1 MRTRGTS
8 RARSAT
14 GRASRGACVRALVR
28 FGLLLVLACGAVSLG
43 PGSARADTVEQL
55 FAAAN
60 RAYFAGDLPAA
71 VRGYERLLEL
81 GIEDPDVSYNLATA
95 HARRGAYGQ
104 AIRYYERT
112 LRLSPGHPDALH
124 NVRIVRDELGRR
136 QLQRRGQ
143 ASVEARPPLVESL
156 VQGVSVTALA
166 VAFVALES
174 LFFLLLLA
182 RRNTRAETPRLALAV
197 AAPIVLL
204 LTLASGAGLVVKDRA
219 TSRAEAI
226 VVTDQTELREGPD
239 ARAASR
245 GAVLEGARVT
255 VLGDEGTFARVRAE
269 DGREGWVNRGD
280 VGEI

>member
-1 MRTRGTS
+1 MLVV
-8 RARSAT
+8 SA
-14 GRASRGACVRALVR
+14 AS
-28 FGLLLVLACGAVSLG
+28 
-43 PGSARADTVEQL
+43 PARADTVEQL
-55 FAAAN
+55 FASAN
-60 RAYFAGDLPAA
+60 RAYFAGDLPGA

-81 GIEDPDVSYNLATA
+81 GIDDPDVTYNLATA

-112 LRLSPGHPDALH
+112 LRLAPGHEDALH

-156 VQGVSVTALA
+156 VESVSVGALA
-166 VAFVALES
+166 LAFVVLES
-174 LFFLLLLA
+174 LFFLVLLV
-182 RRNTRAETPRLALAV
+182 RRNARGETTRLALAV
-197 AAPIVLL
+197 AAPIVALL
-204 LTLASGAGLVVKDRA
+204 AVASGAGYVVKDRA
-219 TSRAEAI
+219 ASRSEAI

-245 GAVLEGARVT
+245 GNIVEGARVT

-269 DGREGWVNRGD
+269 DGREGWVHRGD